1 MKSKAWELEFARKCQ
16 PLKPIC
22 IGCCW
27 ASNGTEANRSALL
40 QYQAVLFTSL
50 PVTIS
55 FDQQKTSPDVKTTP
69 KPDKPTCKHRELSVG
84 CRSAHVFVHVQVCMD
99 LHSAHKR

>member
-1 MKSKAWELEFARKCQ
+1 MKMKEKAWEIEFARKCQ
-16 PLKPIC
+16 PLKPVC

-27 ASNGTEANRSALL
+27 ASNGTEASRSALL

-69 KPDKPTCKHRELSVG
+69 KSDKRTCKL
-84 CRSAHVFVHVQVCMD
+84 
-99 LHSAHKR
+99 

>member
-1 MKSKAWELEFARKCQ
+1 MKEKAWEIEFARKCQ

-27 ASNGTEANRSALL
+27 ASNGTEPSRNVLL
-40 QYQAVLFTSL
+40 QFQAVLFTSL

-55 FDQQKTSPDVKTTP
+55 SDQENASPNVKTTP
-69 KPDKPTCKHRELSVG
+69 KPDKPTCEL
-84 CRSAHVFVHVQVCMD
+84 
-99 LHSAHKR
+99 